1 MKYSGLQS
9 QLVKVKICCISSI
22 SEAALAM
29 EQGADVL
36 GLVGHMPSGPG
47 IISDE
52 LAADIVRFVD
62 GRVETFLLTSET
74 TADSVIAHHQKVGS
88 SAIQLVDALP
98 AGSHQVI
105 RQALPDVKL
114 IQVVHVTNGADV
126 EHAVGLST
134 EVDEL
139 LLDSGNPNLEIKELG
154 GTGRTH
160 DWRLSAS
167 IVKQVKVPVFLAG
180 GLQAENVVQAVTQV
194 QPSGLDL
201 CSGVR
206 KDGELDAAS
215 LSAFMQQV
223 RLINH

>member
-1 MKYSGLQS
+1 MD
-9 QLVKVKICCISSI
+9 
-22 SEAALAM
+22 M
-29 EQGADVL
+29 GADVL

-52 LAADIVRFVD
+52 LAAEVVRFVD

-74 TADSVIAHHQKVGS
+74 TADSVIAHHQQVGS

-98 AGSHQVI
+98 DGSHRTI

-114 IQVVHVTNGADV
+114 IQVIHVTSQADV
-126 EHAVGLST
+126 EYAIGLST
-134 EVDEL
+134 EVDAL
-139 LLDSGNPNLEIKELG
+139 LLDSGNPNLAVKELG

-160 DWRLSAS
+160 DWQLSAR
-167 IVKQVKVPVFLAG
+167 IVSEVRVPVFLAG
-180 GLQAENVVQAVTQV
+180 GLQAENVAQAISRVN
-194 QPSGLDL
+194 PSGLDL

-206 KDGELDAAS
+206 QNGHLDADR

-223 RLINH
+223 RDARCRD